1 MEINMKSFVCLSLSF
16 LFLFVN
22 VVHADDLERLELNF
36 EVDDLE
42 TIEPNFE
49 VSDEINTIN
58 KKNFSNGP
66 LDGIDISFD
75 QIFKYQDQRVIEIEN
90 RTNQTIQDS
99 AVKRESGFYLG
110 TDEYIEIRGLDKRRK
125 LFNGS
130 IIIEFT
136 RMPNLNAFALENGI
150 TLVADLSDIKRGVF
164 KLGNLYE
171 LEDKINELQ
180 SNENVLTIDLDTLD
194 PNIKAQ

>member
-1 MEINMKSFVCLSLSF
+1 MKKFACLGLISLSF
-16 LFLFVN
+16 FLN
-22 VVHADDLERLELNF
+22 VIHADDKKRRLELN
-36 EVDDLE
+36 LE
-42 TIEPNFE
+42 AGNQNRIEPNFN
-49 VSDEINTIN
+49 VSDDLSTVNR
-58 KKNFSNGP
+58 KDFSNGP

-75 QIFKYQDQRVIEIEN
+75 QIFKYEDQRVIEIEN
-90 RTNQTIQDS
+90 ITDQTIQDS

-130 IIIEFT
+130 IIIEFN

-164 KLGNLYE
+164 KLSNLYE

-194 PNIKAQ
+194 PNIKAR